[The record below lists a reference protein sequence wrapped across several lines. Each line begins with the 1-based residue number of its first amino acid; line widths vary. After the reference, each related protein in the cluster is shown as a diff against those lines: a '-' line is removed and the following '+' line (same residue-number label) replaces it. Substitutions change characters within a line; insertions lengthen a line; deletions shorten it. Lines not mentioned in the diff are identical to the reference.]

1 MLVQDT
7 FLHGL
12 HSAMQGLDTKQPCS
26 ELEAAQGCQVSAASP
41 VTVRSLLGRLEACS
55 TGLQQQQQL
64 TVLQQA
70 AVQAQ
75 LVPSLHA
82 SFGALQPQ
90 IFPAKQLQHAELS
103 MPELLDRIDELL
115 LSNTQLAD
123 SVKDMEADIKTHANI
138 IQQRGAP
145 LQAERRVLTAFHTDP
160 AWLATQV
167 TA

>member
-1 MLVQDT
+1 MLVQDA

-12 HSAMQGLDTKQPCS
+12 HSAMEGLDAKQPCS
-26 ELEAAQGCQVSAASP
+26 ELDPARGGQVAAAPP
-41 VTVRSLLGRLEACS
+41 VTVLSLLGRLEACS
-55 TGLQQQQQL
+55 AGLQQQQQL
-64 TVLQQA
+64 TVVQQA

-82 SFGALQPQ
+82 AFGALQPQ
-90 IFPAKQLQHAELS
+90 LFPAKQLQHAELS

-123 SVKDMEADIKTHANI
+123 SVQDMEADIRTHENI
-138 IQQRGAP
+138 IQQRGTP
-145 LQAERRVLTAFHTDP
+145 LQAERHVLTAFHTDP

>member
-1 MLVQDT
+1 MLVQDA

-26 ELEAAQGCQVSAASP
+26 ELEAAQGGQVSAAPP
-41 VTVRSLLGRLEACS
+41 VTVRSLLGCLEACS

-64 TVLQQA
+64 TALQQA

-82 SFGALQPQ
+82 TFGALQPQ
-90 IFPAKQLQHAELS
+90 LFAAKQLQHAELS
-103 MPELLDRIDELL
+103 MTELLDRIDELL

-123 SVKDMEADIKTHANI
+123 SVQDMEAGIRTHENI
-138 IQQRGAP
+138 IQQCGAP
-145 LQAERRVLTAFHTDP
+145 LQAERHVLTAFHTNP